1 MTFQYFCTFLIIY
14 IIYIYTCNIYYMLV
28 CVYIYAYMYVYICIC
43 IYIHIHIYTYIY
55 IHMFL
60 DYPIVDHPISSE
72 RKKRTNVLVC
82 VTFLMKK
89 QPLQGIVEKRFCW
102 LTLTYSLIFLFYK
115 ISKKDLNSNFFS
127 TGLYSFLNNRLMS
140 QHNIVCSI
148 KINFPSCNKR
158 KQKNEQKMKFSI
170 KDFIKAKV
178 YHLNFLG

>member
-1 MTFQYFCTFLIIY
+1 
-14 IIYIYTCNIYYMLV
+14 MLM

-89 QPLQGIVEKRFCW
+89 
-102 LTLTYSLIFLFYK
+102 
-115 ISKKDLNSNFFS
+115 
-127 TGLYSFLNNRLMS
+127 
-140 QHNIVCSI
+140 
-148 KINFPSCNKR
+148 
-158 KQKNEQKMKFSI
+158 
-170 KDFIKAKV
+170 
-178 YHLNFLG
+178 